1 MSRVVIDAPLPRV
14 VSAARSCT
22 MAKRTRTRSAT
33 RRTRRHGR
41 TAVYAIA
48 AAVAITL
55 AALGVVM
62 LSGDDDSSPTAGAD
76 DPA

>member
-1 MSRVVIDAPLPRV
+1 
-14 VSAARSCT
+14 

-62 LSGDDDSSPTAGAD
+62 LGGDDDSSPTAGAD

>member
-1 MSRVVIDAPLPRV
+1 
-14 VSAARSCT
+14 

-55 AALGVVM
+55 AALGVVV
-62 LSGDDDSSPTAGAD
+62 LSGDDDSSPTARAD